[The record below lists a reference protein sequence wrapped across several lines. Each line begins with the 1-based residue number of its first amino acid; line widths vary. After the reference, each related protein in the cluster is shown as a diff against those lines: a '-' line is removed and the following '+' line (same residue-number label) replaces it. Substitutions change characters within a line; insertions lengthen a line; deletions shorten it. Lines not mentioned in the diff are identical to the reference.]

1 MTNKTPMPE
10 PVAWM
15 HEEWDHT
22 ITDDDKNAASST
34 FSRYR
39 YGLITTD
46 QAEAYANARV
56 KQALEEA
63 ISADGASARP
73 VTKSA
78 SEQEG
83 WVLVPV
89 TPTPEML
96 QAGYWSGSGDVSV
109 NQAWARKEVWA
120 RMIGSAPKPDE

>member
-1 MTNKTPMPE
+1 MSHVMLEAVIRMPYKM
-10 PVAWM
+10 AM
-15 HEEWDHT
+15 HSE
-22 ITDDDKNAASST
+22 I
-34 FSRYR
+34 SRRQFYDR
-39 YGLITTD
+39 AN
-46 QAEAYANARV
+46 QALDEMEAYANARV
-56 KQALEEA
+56 KQALKEA
-63 ISADGASARP
+63 ISADGATARP